1 MNNKEAEE
9 YILKISAYGS
19 LLGLDTMKELLR
31 RIGNP
36 EDQLSFVHIA
46 GTNGKGSVLAYV
58 STILKEAGYRV
69 GRYLSPVIHEYR
81 EKIQVNERIISRNA
95 LCSGLE
101 IIKHHAEAMEAEGL
115 RPPTLF
121 ETETALAFWYF
132 VQKNCDI
139 VVLEAGMGGVDDAT
153 NVIRNTKISVIT
165 GISYDHMDMLGDTL
179 TEIAEK
185 KAGIIK
191 DGIPVVSAPQPPEV
205 TEVIKRV
212 CEEKNCSLSVADIP
226 QKVKYG
232 INKQKF
238 VYHGNSYVISLAGTW
253 QPENACIALEVV
265 EALNRTGFTIK
276 EEAVKQGLEK
286 TCWDGRYTILQK
298 KPLFIMDGAH
308 NENAAVRLRES
319 LETYFPEQKFIFI
332 MGVFRDKEH
341 DKMLS
346 VMAPLARYIIT
357 VTPPGQPRAMA
368 AYDLAVEAGQYHDSV
383 TAADSLEEA
392 VEMAG
397 LLAGEEYVT
406 IAFGSLSYLGRL
418 QKIVSGSKKQKKTL

>member
-1 MNNKEAEE
+1 MNNREVEE
-9 YILKISAYGS
+9 YILKISEYGS
-19 LLGLDTMKELLR
+19 VMGLDTMKELLR
-31 RIGNP
+31 RMGNP

-58 STILKEAGYRV
+58 STILKEAGYRT
-69 GRYLSPVIHEYR
+69 GRYLSPVIHQYR
-81 EKIQVNERIISRNA
+81 EKIQVGDRMISQNA
-95 LCSGLE
+95 LCRGME
-101 IIKHHAEAMEAEGL
+101 IIKQHAEDMESEGL

-132 VQKNCDI
+132 AEKKCDI
-139 VVLEAGMGGVDDAT
+139 VVLETGMGGVDDAT
-153 NVIRNTKISVIT
+153 NVIQNTKVSVIT
-165 GISYDHMDMLGDTL
+165 GIAYDHMDILGENL
-179 TEIAEK
+179 AEIAEK

-191 DGIPVVSAPQPPEV
+191 TGIPVVSAPQSPEAL
-205 TEVIKRV
+205 EVIKRV
-212 CEEKNCSLSVADIP
+212 CREKKCCLSVVDAP

-232 INKQKF
+232 ITRQKF
-238 VYHGNSYVISLAGTW
+238 VYHKDSYTISLAGTW
-253 QPENACIALEVV
+253 QPENACIALEVI
-265 EALNRTGFTIK
+265 EALKRSGFAIK

-286 TCWDGRYTILQK
+286 TRWDGRCTVLKK

-308 NENAAVRLRES
+308 NESAVIRLRES
-319 LETYFPEQKFIFI
+319 LETYFPKQKFIFI

-346 VMAPLARYIIT
+346 VMAPLARYIVT

-368 AYDLAVEAGQYHDSV
+368 AYDLAVEAGRYHDSV

-418 QKIVSGSKKQKKTL
+418 QKIVSEPKKSKKIQ

>member
-1 MNNKEAEE
+1 MNHREAEE
-9 YILKISAYGS
+9 YILKLSAYGS
-19 LLGLDTMKELLR
+19 VLGLDTMKELLR
-31 RIGNP
+31 RMGNP
-36 EDQLSFVHIA
+36 EAQLSFVHIA

-69 GRYLSPVIHEYR
+69 GRYLSPVIHQYR
-81 EKIQVNERIISRNA
+81 EKIQVNERMISQNA

-101 IIKHHAEAMEAEGL
+101 IIKQHAGAMEAEGL

-132 VQKNCDI
+132 VQKKCDI
-139 VVLEAGMGGVDDAT
+139 VVLETGMGGVDDAT
-153 NVIRNTKISVIT
+153 NVIQNTKVSVIT
-165 GISYDHMDMLGDTL
+165 GISYDHMDILGDTL

-205 TEVIKRV
+205 LEVIKRV
-212 CEEKNCSLSVADIP
+212 CEERKCSLSVADIP
-226 QKVKYG
+226 GKVKYG

-238 VYHGNSYVISLAGTW
+238 VYHKDSYMISLAGTW

-265 EALNRTGFTIK
+265 EALKRTGFVIK

-286 TCWDGRYTILQK
+286 TRWDGRCTVLRK
-298 KPLFIMDGAH
+298 KPLFVMDGAH
-308 NENAAVRLRES
+308 NENAVIRLRES

-368 AYDLAVEAGQYHDSV
+368 AYDLAVEAGRYHNSV

-418 QKIVSGSKKQKKTL
+418 QKIVSDPKKLKKT